1 MNVSGTL
8 ASILRPGGG
17 GWGREDAFHPQTK
30 KKNPK
35 PKKYKEIE
43 KKETGK
49 DEAVIISSNLDLES
63 AVIKVSAKNTDIKRL
78 KRKRLE
84 RKKQLLFPAIMN

>member
-1 MNVSGTL
+1 MP
-8 ASILRPGGG
+8 SIHRP
-17 GWGREDAFHPQTK
+17 K